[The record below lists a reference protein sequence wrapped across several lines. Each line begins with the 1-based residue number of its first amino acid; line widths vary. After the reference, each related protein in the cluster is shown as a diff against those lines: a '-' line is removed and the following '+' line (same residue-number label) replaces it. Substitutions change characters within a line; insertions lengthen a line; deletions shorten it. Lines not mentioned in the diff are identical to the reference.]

1 MVARWIGVCVG
12 VAVPTVGEAGCVEA
26 RGRSAGLVGAV
37 GGAEGFGD
45 AGVPEATGSC
55 VAGPGSA
62 VVGPLV
68 DTFPEVGAPR
78 PRRRAG
84 AEALRCTGRG
94 PAPDCVLGGTG
105 LVVGVVGPPRL
116 GPVAAELAEGAFP
129 AREPGATGLPGLG
142 VRLSAG
148 APAAG
153 PTG

>member
-1 MVARWIGVCVG
+1 MRGWSGGLAGAG
-12 VAVPTVGEAGCVEA
+12 VAGVAEMTG
-26 RGRSAGLVGAV
+26 GRVADPGRAAV
-37 GGAEGFGD
+37 GP
-45 AGVPEATGSC
+45 V
-55 VAGPGSA
+55 
-62 VVGPLV
+62 V

-84 AEALRCTGRG
+84 AETLRCTGRG

-116 GPVAAELAEGAFP
+116 GPGAAEGP
-129 AREPGATGLPGLG
+129 AWEPGATGLPRLG

-148 APAAG
+148 GPAAG

>member
-1 MVARWIGVCVG
+1 MARWTGVWVG
-12 VAVPTVGEAGCVEA
+12 VAGAAAGEAG
-26 RGRSAGLVGAV
+26 
-37 GGAEGFGD
+37 GAEVRGWSGGLAG
-45 AGVPEATGSC
+45 AGVAGVAEVTGGR
-55 VAGPGSA
+55 VAGPGRA
-62 VVGPLV
+62 AVGPVV

-84 AEALRCTGRG
+84 AETLRCTGRG

-116 GPVAAELAEGAFP
+116 GPGAAELAEGAFP
-129 AREPGATGLPGLG
+129 ACEPGATGLPGLG